1 MRSLRWVALSAL
13 CIAACALSASGQ
25 SFTYQ
30 GQLSTQGA
38 PANTAHDLEFRVF
51 SAATGGLQIGTTT
64 TVLNV
69 LPVDGVFTAT
79 VAPGNNV
86 WTGADRWLEIAARQ
100 SGTTTFTTLSP
111 RQKLSPT
118 PYAARSLGERLTDI
132 GSGILTNDGSSVNR
146 LIINRTTPVTGADYF
161 TLRTPTVQQQFGGM
175 YIDTAA
181 GDGYPF
187 YGFSTG
193 GTVRAYAFLEGDT
206 GTFRFYINGPH
217 LNITNT
223 GLFGLGTITSTSDRL
238 QVGGSIRATGGL
250 AAGGTI
256 TAPSFGPIASTGAIS
271 AGGAITA
278 PSFGPIASTGAITT
292 PSTIT
297 ASGTITST
305 GGELKG
311 DNFAYNTQRTRSMYI
326 PNESFQPEVFNKPGR
341 SNTYAIYL
349 DEPQDSGRIAAP
361 LSLPDGAVITLLE
374 VVVWDNSSI
383 ANITTTIYRRDFAGG
398 FEGVLMG
405 GSSSGAAPSG
415 QLLSFPATA
424 VVSPVNNATQ
434 SHAVHIESTDW
445 QGSSMFVS
453 SVRVTYTVPGPD

>member
-1 MRSLRWVALSAL
+1 MRSLRCVVMSAL
-13 CIAACALSASGQ
+13 CAAACAISASGQ

-30 GQLSTQGA
+30 GKLTSEGA
-38 PANTAHDLEFRVF
+38 LANTAHDFEFRVYA
-51 SAATGGLQIGTTT
+51 AATNGLQVGTTT

-69 LPVDGVFTAT
+69 VPVDGVFTAT

-86 WTGADRWLEIAARQ
+86 WTGTDRWLEVAARV
-100 SGTTTFTTLSP
+100 SGSSTFTTLTP
-111 RQKLSPT
+111 RQKLSAT
-118 PYAARSLGERLTDI
+118 PYAAKSLSERLTDF
-132 GSGILTNDGSSVNR
+132 GGGILTNDSGVNR
-146 LIINRTTPVTGADYF
+146 LVLNRTSPVTGADYL
-161 TLRTPTVQQQFGGM
+161 TVRTPTVQQQFGGM

-187 YGFSTG
+187 YGFATG
-193 GTVRAYAFLEGDT
+193 GSVRAYAYIEGDT

-250 AAGGTI
+250 SAGDII
-256 TAPSFGPIASTGAIS
+256 TAPSFGPIASTGAIA
-271 AGGAITA
+271 AG
-278 PSFGPIASTGAITT
+278 GAITT

-297 ASGTITST
+297 AGSTITAT
-305 GGELKG
+305 GGEVKG
-311 DNFAYNTQRTRSMYI
+311 DNFAYNTPRTRSMYI
-326 PNESFQPEVFNKPGR
+326 PNESFQPEAFGKPGR
-341 SNTYAIYL
+341 SNTYSIYL
-349 DEPQDSGRIAAP
+349 DANQDSGRIAAP

-374 VVVWDNSSI
+374 VVVWDNSSA
-383 ANITTTIYRRDFAGG
+383 ANLTITVFRRDFAGG

-405 GSSSGAAPSG
+405 GSSSGAAASG

>member
-1 MRSLRWVALSAL
+1 MRSLRCVVMAVL
-13 CIAACALSASGQ
+13 CAAACAISASGQ

-30 GQLSTQGA
+30 GKLTSEGA
-38 PANTAHDLEFRVF
+38 LANTAHDFEFRVYA
-51 SAATGGLQIGTTT
+51 AATNGLQVGTTT

-69 LPVDGVFTAT
+69 VPVDGVFTAT
-79 VAPGNNV
+79 VAPGSNV
-86 WTGADRWLEIAARQ
+86 WTGTDRWLEVAARV
-100 SGTTTFTTLSP
+100 SGSSTFTTLTP
-111 RQKLSPT
+111 RQKLSAT
-118 PYAARSLGERLTDI
+118 PYAAKSLSERLTDF
-132 GSGILTNDGSSVNR
+132 GNGILTNDSGVNR
-146 LIINRTTPVTGADYF
+146 LVLNRTSPVTGADYL
-161 TLRTPTVQQQFGGM
+161 TVRTPTVQQQFGGM

-187 YGFSTG
+187 YGFATG
-193 GTVRAYAFLEGDT
+193 GSVRAYAYLEGDT

-223 GLFGLGTITSTSDRL
+223 GLFGLGTLTTTNDRL

-250 AAGGTI
+250 NAGDI
-256 TAPSFGPIASTGAIS
+256 
-271 AGGAITA
+271 ITA
-278 PSFGPIASTGAITT
+278 PSFGPIASTGAITAGGAITT

-297 ASGTITST
+297 AGGTITAT
-305 GGELKG
+305 GGEVKG
-311 DNFAYNTQRTRSMYI
+311 DNFAYNTPRTRSMYI

-341 SNTYAIYL
+341 SNTYSIYL
-349 DEPQDSGRIAAP
+349 DETQDGGRIAAP

-374 VVVWDNSSI
+374 VVVWDNSSS
-383 ANITTTIYRRDFAGG
+383 ANLTITIYRRDFAGG

-405 GSSSGAAPSG
+405 GSSSGAAASG

-424 VVSPVNNATQ
+424 VVGPVNNATQ

-453 SVRVTYTVPGPD
+453 SVRVTHTVPGPD